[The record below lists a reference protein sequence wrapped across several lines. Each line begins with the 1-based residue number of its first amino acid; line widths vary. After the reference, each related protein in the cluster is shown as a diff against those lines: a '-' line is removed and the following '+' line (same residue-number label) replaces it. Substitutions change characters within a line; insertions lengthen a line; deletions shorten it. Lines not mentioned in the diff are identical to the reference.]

1 MPKSPRKKNQ
11 VSTWFNGIL
20 KETVRG
26 DIVSEEIVIV
36 QQQVRS
42 ATREYRVPECTGY
55 QSVTVDVLVKSRISE
70 HRKHEGNGKRVQSTR
85 MYSVPAE
92 CNSGQF

>member
-1 MPKSPRKKNQ
+1 MPKSPRKKKQ

-20 KETVRG
+20 KETVRE

-36 QQQVRS
+36 HQQVRS

-55 QSVTVDVLVKSRISE
+55 QSVTVDSFSKESDIRTLR
-70 HRKHEGNGKRVQSTR
+70 T
-85 MYSVPAE
+85 
-92 CNSGQF
+92 